1 MCSTSTQTPEKT
13 VWGER
18 GHVKQK
24 MHDNRSLQ
32 AFPMTFQRDDLLQR
46 CYVALHWQ
54 YDWAAKGT
62 TPIMIQLALIMLR
75 LLYNRIRWHSLR
87 LWWAKVIMMWF
98 NRGTKRFFA
107 VTIKFTLRYDKFV
120 HNYKYDTTR
129 DNYATIHSVFDG
141 MRYNSLRL
149 QYDSLPLRLAV
160 TGQWHFGTIH
170 SIYDVIRYDALQ
182 SQNGSRHVG
191 YNIM

>member
-1 MCSTSTQTPEKT
+1 MIYSNNATLHCI
-13 VWGER
+13 
-18 GHVKQK
+18 
-24 MHDNRSLQ
+24 DNTTELRKAQLQLWYNWLWLCYDCFTIGYGGIRS
-32 AFPMTFQRDDLLQR
+32 D
-46 CYVALHWQ
+46 
-54 YDWAAKGT
+54 
-62 TPIMIQLALIMLR
+62 
-75 LLYNRIRWHSLR
+75 SLP

-120 HNYKYDTTR
+120 HHYKYDTTR

-182 SQNGSRHVG
+182 S
-191 YNIM
+191 